1 MRSFIN
7 FGFPV
12 KTLETAGKPSIRY
25 NNLADRKSEQEDY
38 QKTFQVEIYDYMA
51 ELNNDLGGLEA
62 HIIS

>member
-7 FGFPV
+7 FGFPI
-12 KTLETAGKPSIRY
+12 KTVEAPGKPSIRY
-25 NNLADRKSEQEDY
+25 NNLADRKSEQQDY

-51 ELNNDLGGLEA
+51 EFNNDLGEVEA